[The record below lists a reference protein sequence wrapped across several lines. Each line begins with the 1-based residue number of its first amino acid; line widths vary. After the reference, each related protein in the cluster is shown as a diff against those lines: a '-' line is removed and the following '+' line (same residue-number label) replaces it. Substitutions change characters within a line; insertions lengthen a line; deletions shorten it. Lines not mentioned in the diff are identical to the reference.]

1 MILNLVVQLF
11 WYLDTLYKIY
21 ICNFENL
28 EIIAQCIIAII
39 TLIEATQNI
48 TQ

>member
-1 MILNLVVQLF
+1 MLKGRINFF

-21 ICNFENL
+21 ICNFENV
-28 EIIAQCIIAII
+28 EIIAQCTIAII